1 MGADEAVTTDLFT
14 VTDQY
19 YGAGYEVP
27 SPDANDDIRY
37 LARTEGIFA
46 DPVYSGKSFHG
57 MMEYIRN
64 GRVPKG
70 STVIFLHTGGAT
82 ALFSESGIVGDLSCR
97 K

>member
-1 MGADEAVTTDLFT
+1 
-14 VTDQY
+14 
-19 YGAGYEVP
+19 
-27 SPDANDDIRY
+27 
-37 LARTEGIFA
+37 
-46 DPVYSGKSFHG
+46 